1 MIEDIRAL
9 ETGVL
14 TRGCII
20 LLIYVVAVGPSSLAA
35 TLTTRVTPKGAEISI
50 TGDIAPG
57 DAEALEALMR
67 RIDDSSQP
75 VRMLHLDSPGG
86 NLVGGIALARFIRR
100 HVEVSIVVDDGAT
113 CASACFLAFSAGA
126 EKYVSANSFVGVH
139 GAADRLGHVTAD
151 SVAATV
157 AMARIT
163 AELGVPPQIT
173 QKIVA
178 TAPSEIA
185 WLTADD
191 LRSMGVTI
199 VERSSPDVG
208 TSVVGPAPQPR
219 SDPAAEATA
228 AASRSDYETAIG
240 LWRQLAQKGLGAAQY
255 NLGEMYYA
263 GLGVEK
269 DFAQAAGWYKRAA
282 ERGVPAAQFSVGM
295 AYALGRGLPRDL
307 KKAYVWL
314 ERAAN
319 SYTTAAERAR
329 AAKARDLVAA
339 HMTPGDVAAAERLTY
354 GWAHSQ

>member
-199 VERSSPDVG
+199 VAVIARRQKDIRPIRAAYPFGPIAGVFGDNRGERG
-208 TSVVGPAPQPR
+208 AGPAR
-219 SDPAAEATA
+219 
-228 AASRSDYETAIG
+228 IV
-240 LWRQLAQKGLGAAQY
+240 LAK
-255 NLGEMYYA
+255 
-263 GLGVEK
+263 
-269 DFAQAAGWYKRAA
+269 
-282 ERGVPAAQFSVGM
+282 S
-295 AYALGRGLPRDL
+295 ALGTGAQQRRPSPWRDS
-307 KKAYVWL
+307 ASASTMRW
-314 ERAAN
+314 
-319 SYTTAAERAR
+319 
-329 AAKARDLVAA
+329 VAV
-339 HMTPGDVAAAERLTY
+339 HQETLRKLTL
-354 GWAHSQ
+354 G